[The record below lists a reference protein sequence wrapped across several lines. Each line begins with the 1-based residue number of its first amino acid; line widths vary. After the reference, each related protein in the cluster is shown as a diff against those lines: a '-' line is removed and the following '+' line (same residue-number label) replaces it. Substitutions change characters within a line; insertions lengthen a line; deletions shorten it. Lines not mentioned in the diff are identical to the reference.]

1 MAEIDII
8 TNPNHRG
15 QGLGTVVGQAFIKQ
29 CLAKN
34 VLPAWDCDN
43 SNESS
48 KVLANKL
55 GFSNE
60 ENYALYVLK

>member
-43 SNESS
+43 NNESS
-48 KVLANKL
+48 KTLASKL
-55 GFSNE
+55 GFSNA